1 MCRDKY
7 GPKVKSLTVE
17 KIHLL
22 VKTSTKSRMTKCII
36 IMERKANMEL
46 IFFQRQKEK
55 SIINFELLVIVNLI
69 QSPFLIAKKR
79 SSTKFEKHTIY

>member
-1 MCRDKY
+1 MCRGKY
-7 GPKVKSLTVE
+7 GPKFKPLTVE

-46 IFFQRQKEK
+46 IFFQRKK

-69 QSPFLIAKKR
+69 QSLFLTAKRR